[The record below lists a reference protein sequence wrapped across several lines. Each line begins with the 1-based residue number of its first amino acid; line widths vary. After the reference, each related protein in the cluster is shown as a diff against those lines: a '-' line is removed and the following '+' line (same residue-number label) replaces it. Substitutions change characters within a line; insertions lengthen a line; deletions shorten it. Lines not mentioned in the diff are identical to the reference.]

1 MSPLEAVLLLAAA
14 FVAGAV
20 NAVAGGGSFIT
31 FPALLASGYGTKVA
45 NITNTVGLF
54 PAYAGG
60 SLGYRRELR
69 GQGGRL
75 LRLAVPNL
83 AGGLAGAAIL
93 LSTPESAF
101 DVVVPFLIVFAC
113 VLMALQDQ
121 IGAYTEHH
129 RAAFAEHGTMSA
141 QLFVGMFALGI
152 YGGYFGAA
160 LGVMT
165 LAIFALLLGDN
176 LQRLNALKGMSSMI
190 INSIAVVIFAVSG
203 YVEWA
208 PAGVMAVGG
217 LTGGYF
223 GAGFA
228 RRLGAT
234 TLRVAVVAT
243 GLVVAAVLFVQ
254 LLA

>member
-1 MSPLEAVLLLAAA
+1 MSEWEAIGLLAAA

-31 FPALLASGYGTKVA
+31 FPALLASGYSTKVA

-60 SLGYRRELR
+60 SLGYRRELK
-69 GQGGRL
+69 GQAGRL
-75 LRLAVPNL
+75 LQLSIPNL
-83 AGGLAGAAIL
+83 LGGLAGAAIL

-113 VLMALQDQ
+113 ALMAFQDR
-121 IGAYTEHH
+121 ISEYTEHH
-129 RAAFAEHGTMSA
+129 RTAFAESGRM
-141 QLFVGMFALGI
+141 QWPIFVAMFALGV

-165 LAIFALLLGDN
+165 LAVFALLISDS

-208 PAGVMAVGG
+208 PAAVMAVGG
-217 LTGGYF
+217 LSGGYF

-228 RRLGAT
+228 RRLGTAA
-234 TLRVAVVAT
+234 LRTAVIVV
-243 GLVVAAVLFVQ
+243 GLAVAAVLFAQ
-254 LLA
+254 LVV